1 MLEKR
6 HVHAVYQ
13 EKLIYHIFLI
23 YASTVGDGSLNEVES
38 EELVRVLKALSN
50 PIRLKMIASLNSEPK
65 NIYALAKELGLPY
78 PLAHL
83 HLNGLKKLGLVREI
97 REEKKVEG
105 LPTVKYYSPSEF
117 RFVLTPQNIEN
128 VYGKKKEEK

>member
-1 MLEKR
+1 M
-6 HVHAVYQ
+6 
-13 EKLIYHIFLI
+13 
-23 YASTVGDGSLNEVES
+23 NEVES

-128 VYGKKKEEK
+128 VYGKKKEDK